1 MLLRFALRHS
11 IPRAPFGDARP
22 SAKTTTTFH
31 RLLCCGSLDVISL
44 GDILARARYNGVNVH
59 QGGHPQAD
67 AGGGV
72 SCEEAQCFITRKSLL
87 KLLYIADRELLQATH
102 RPLTGDR
109 PVAMDHG
116 PVLTHTYDLLKGTAT
131 GIDIWNTYIQ
141 QVAPYTHRL
150 VADPG
155 VGRLSK
161 VELAKLEEV
170 VDRYWQTDDD
180 DLPSLDGSA
189 ISRQREA

>member
-1 MLLRFALRHS
+1 MFIKL
-11 IPRAPFGDARP
+11 
-22 SAKTTTTFH
+22 
-31 RLLCCGSLDVISL
+31 
-44 GDILARARYNGVNVH
+44 DILKLTQAASFLVKKHNG
-59 QGGHPQAD
+59 
-67 AGGGV
+67 
-72 SCEEAQCFITRKSLL
+72 FITRKRLL
-87 KLLYIADRELLQATH
+87 KLLYITDRELLQATH

-155 VGRLSK
+155 VGRLSR
-161 VELAKLEEV
+161 VELTKLEEV

-180 DLPSLDGSA
+180 ELSLLTHAFPEWKRNEPPKGGTNPIRSEHVL
-189 ISRQREA
+189 EALGMLHLDAKLHAEAQADAEVDALLNGAAS